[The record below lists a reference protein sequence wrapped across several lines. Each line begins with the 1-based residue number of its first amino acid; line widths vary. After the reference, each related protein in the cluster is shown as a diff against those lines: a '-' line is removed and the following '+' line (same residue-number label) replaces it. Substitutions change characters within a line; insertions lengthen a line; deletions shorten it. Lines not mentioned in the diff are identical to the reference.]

1 MNRSPRTTLH
11 AKPAI
16 VSLALLC
23 GLILPADGGAQ
34 AVLQSGPRISDARL
48 EALRGG
54 YDVNSLLMSIGIA
67 RVVFINGEPVVT
79 TTLNI
84 PALSANIASIR
95 AAAVRMASVP
105 SSPVTANA
113 AAASPKSGA
122 MPTSGVAAPAM
133 SPASPR
139 PAAASAPGAVTSAT
153 RNATPVVTVGSGGL
167 AIIQNGAGNTVALQ
181 NLPSAGAIIQNTLDN
196 QSIRSVTTID
206 AKVFT
211 RNIMQGMNLSAS
223 MNEAFKR
230 PVTR

>member
-1 MNRSPRTTLH
+1 MNRSPRTTPH

-23 GLILPADGGAQ
+23 GLVLPAVGGAE

-48 EALRGG
+48 DALRGG

-84 PALSANIASIR
+84 PALNANIASIR
-95 AAAVRMASVP
+95 AAAVRMAGAAG
-105 SSPVTANA
+105 SPV
-113 AAASPKSGA
+113 ASATSAKPGA
-122 MPTSGVAAPAM
+122 MPTSGVTAPATTAT
-133 SPASPR
+133 SSKP
-139 PAAASAPGAVTSAT
+139 AASASGAVTSAT

-167 AIIQNGAGNTVALQ
+167 AVIQNGAGNTVALQ

-211 RNIMQGMNLSAS
+211 RSIMQGMNLSAS